1 MDIRSLVPP
10 CWPQLAPLMKA
21 SREEGFFFLSRLE
34 HEYLSRQ
41 VRFDGAGE
49 MLLGAFQGSAIV
61 GIAGLTR
68 DPYDNDQRTGCVRHV
83 YVLPQ
88 CRRRGIGKSLLT
100 DIERHG
106 KTHFTVLVLRTDTL
120 AAANFYQRIGY
131 EQLAPGE
138 TATHRRLLT
147 L

>member
-1 MDIRSLVPP
+1 MDIRSLIPP
-10 CWPQLAPLMKA
+10 SWPQLTPLMKA

-41 VRFDGAGE
+41 VRFDAAGE
-49 MLLGAFQGSAIV
+49 MLLGAFEDSTIV
-61 GIAGLTR
+61 AIAGLTR
-68 DPYDNDQRTGCVRHV
+68 DPYDIDQRTGCVRHV

-88 CRRRGIGKSLLT
+88 FRSRGIGKALLGEL
-100 DIERHG
+100 ERHG
-106 KTHFTVLVLRTDTL
+106 KAHFTMLVLRTDTL

-131 EQLAPGE
+131 ETLAPGE
-138 TATHRRLLT
+138 TATHRRILT